1 MEFYRP
7 KRKPVNVPIIP
18 LIDIL
23 VTLLFFFIV
32 SMAPKQRRMLE
43 VTLPAA
49 DTLKVKT
56 VVEAISVLSVAEKGN
71 TDLDGL
77 QIPQGLLK
85 EYLVANRS
93 EGLGEKLEIRM
104 DKNCTLETLLSIQS
118 AVAAAGYQKGEI
130 FHRVKREGEE
140 ID

>member
-7 KRKPVNVPIIP
+7 KKRPVTVPIVP

-32 SMAPKQRRMLE
+32 SMAPKQRRSLLE

-49 DTLKVKT
+49 ESLKVKT
-56 VVEAISVLSVAEKGN
+56 AVDSVSVLSVGADGR

-77 QIPQGLLK
+77 EVPKGLL
-85 EYLVANRS
+85 EQYLVANRREAAGS
-93 EGLGEKLEIRM
+93 KLEIRM
-104 DKNCTLETLLSIQS
+104 DKTCTLETLL
-118 AVAAAGYQKGEI
+118 AVQGAVNEAGYAKGEV
-130 FHRVKREGEE
+130 FHRVRKNAGNE
-140 ID
+140 